1 LLIKHNTFS
10 FKQFTVSHSHSTMK
24 VGTDAVLLGAWM
36 PVPEN
41 CKSILEIGSGCG
53 VISLM
58 LAQRTKALIT
68 GVDVDEKSVEE
79 AKKNADHSP
88 WMNRVRFFQERIQDF
103 SKKTSDKFDVI
114 VSNPPFFENSLKSPI
129 SKRNISKHNDSLTF
143 QELANA
149 VDTLLTQTGHF
160 GLIMPVNSA
169 VAFEKIML
177 SLKFFATKKTWI
189 YPTQKKNA
197 NRILMLF
204 ERIPNNCEEKSLII
218 RDKGY
223 TNEYFE
229 LVREYLT
236 IKN

>member
-10 FKQFTVSHSHSTMK
+10 FKQFSLSHSQSTMK

-36 PVPEN
+36 PVPDN
-41 CKSILEIGSGCG
+41 CKSILDIGSGCG

-68 GVDVDEKSVEE
+68 GVDVDKKSVIE
-79 AKKNADHSP
+79 AKKNAANSP
-88 WMNRVRFFQERIQDF
+88 WMNRVRFFQERIQNF
-103 SKKTSDKFDVI
+103 TQKTAEKFDLI

-129 SKRNISKHNDSLTF
+129 SKKNISKHNDSLTF
-143 QELANA
+143 GELANN
-149 VDTLLTQTGHF
+149 VDTLLTQRGHF

-177 SLKFFATKKTWI
+177 SLKFFATKKTMI
-189 YPTQKKNA
+189 YPTRKKNA

-204 ERIPNNCEEKSLII
+204 ERIPNKCEEKSLII
-218 RDKGY
+218 RDNGY
-223 TNEYFE
+223 TKEYFE
-229 LVREYLT
+229 LVKEFLT
-236 IKN
+236 IKS